1 MAVKEVTPV
10 KGEVNQ
16 ITKFAFTAATT
27 TSDGFVF
34 KMPKMTEEYV
44 VIVVQNSGSSAAK
57 LTLKKPETGS
67 YAASGSDEELQLAGG
82 EFAQVRI
89 ESARFANNDGTVTL
103 TGSTADIKIA
113 VLY

>member
-16 ITKFAFTAATT
+16 ITKFAFAAPTTA
-27 TSDGFVF
+27 SDGFVF

-44 VIVVQNSGSSAAK
+44 VIVVQNSGNAAAK

-67 YAASGSDEELQLAGG
+67 YAASGSDEELQLGAG

-89 ESARFANNDGTVTL
+89 ESARFANNDGTVRIV
-103 TGSTADIKIA
+103 GATADVKIA